1 MKGYPKSLS
10 RLIEELEKLPGI
22 GTKTAE
28 RLAFHILKVTADEAM
43 GLAYADSFKADQ
55 SCIETR
61 EYLAFKSDLK
71 KNTRM
76 CSVCCNVDETDP
88 CWVCSDPSRDAG
100 VICVVEQTRDLL
112 ALERSG
118 VYGGLYHVLGGHI
131 SPLEGI
137 SAQSLTIDK
146 LLGRITEEIREVIL
160 ATNPN
165 MEGDVT
171 ANHIAGLLKPRGVR
185 VTRPARG
192 LPPGSQVESVSQSI
206 LTDAIHGRQEIE

>member
-1 MKGYPKSLS
+1 VKGYPKSLN

-22 GTKTAE
+22 GAKTAE
-28 RLAFHILKVTADEAM
+28 RLAFHILKAPADEAM
-43 GLAYADSFKADQ
+43 GLAYAV
-55 SCIETR
+55 R
-61 EYLAFKSDLK
+61 DLK

-76 CSVCCNVDETDP
+76 CSVCCNIDETDP
-88 CWVCSDPSRDAG
+88 CWVCSDPGRDAG

-118 VYGGLYHVLGGHI
+118 AYSGLYHVLGGHI

-137 SAQSLTIDK
+137 LPENLTIDK

-165 MEGDVT
+165 MEGDAT
-171 ANHIAGLLKPRGVR
+171 ANHLAGLLKPRAIK

-192 LPPGSQVESVSQSI
+192 LPPGSQVESVSRSI
-206 LTDAIHGRQEIE
+206 LTDAIQGRQEIK